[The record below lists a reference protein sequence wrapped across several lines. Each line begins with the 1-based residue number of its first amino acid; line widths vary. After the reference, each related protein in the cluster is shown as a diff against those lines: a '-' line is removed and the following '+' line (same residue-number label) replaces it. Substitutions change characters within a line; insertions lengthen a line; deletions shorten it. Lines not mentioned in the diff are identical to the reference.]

1 MAEQTKWLFDGST
14 SQWSRLGHSERR
26 LFEDTGLTVIMTQD
40 WSTQGVT
47 LSVHE
52 PRLYGGQCLVEKTF
66 SRWSI
71 DSASDWL
78 SKLLADYSS
87 WK

>member
-1 MAEQTKWLFDGST
+1 MTEQTKWLFDGST
-14 SQWSRLGHSERR
+14 SQWSRLGATERR
-26 LFEDTGLTVIMTQD
+26 LTDETGLHVIMTYLS
-40 WSTQGVT
+40 WNLTVS
-47 LSVHE
+47 LSVYE
-52 PRLYGGQCLVEKTF
+52 PHPDGDVLLVEKSF

-78 SKLLADYSS
+78 AKLTADYSS

>member
-1 MAEQTKWLFDGST
+1 MAMQTSYLFDGST
-14 SQWSRLGHSERR
+14 DQWSRLGYAERR
-26 LFEDTGLTVIMTQD
+26 LRDETM
-40 WSTQGVT
+40 
-47 LSVHE
+47 LSVVMAYHTWNHTVSLSVYE
-52 PRLYGGQCLVEKTF
+52 PRGELLVEKSF

-78 SKLLADYSS
+78 AKLTADYSS

>member
-1 MAEQTKWLFDGST
+1 MAMQTNYLFDGST
-14 SQWSRLGHSERR
+14 DQWSRLGYAERR
-26 LFEDTGLTVIMTQD
+26 LRDETM
-40 WSTQGVT
+40 
-47 LSVHE
+47 LSVVMAYHTWNHTVSLSVYE
-52 PRLYGGQCLVEKTF
+52 PRGELLVSKSF

-78 SKLLADYSS
+78 AKLTADYSS

>member
-14 SQWSRLGHSERR
+14 SQWARLGATERR
-26 LFEDTGLTVIMTQD
+26 LTEETGLHVIMTYIHFNR
-40 WSTQGVT
+40 TVL
-47 LSVHE
+47 LSVYE
-52 PRLYGGQCLVEKTF
+52 PRPDYDEVLIEKSF

-78 SKLLADYSS
+78 AKLTADYSS

>member
-1 MAEQTKWLFDGST
+1 MAEQNKWLFDGST
-14 SQWSRLGHSERR
+14 SQWSRLGHTERR
-26 LFEDTGLTVIMTQD
+26 LLDETGLHVVMLED
-40 WSTQGVT
+40 PFT
-47 LSVHE
+47 LCVSIHVYE
-52 PRLYGGQCLVEKTF
+52 PRGELLLSKSF

-78 SKLLADYSS
+78 AKLTSDYSS

>member
-1 MAEQTKWLFDGST
+1 MAEHNKWLFDGST
-14 SQWSRLGHSERR
+14 SQWMRLGATERR
-26 LFEDTGLTVIMTQD
+26 LRDETM
-40 WSTQGVT
+40 
-47 LSVHE
+47 LSVVMAYHTWNHTVSLSVYE
-52 PRLYGGQCLVEKTF
+52 PRGELLVEKSF

-78 SKLLADYSS
+78 AKLTADYSS

>member
-14 SQWSRLGHSERR
+14 SQWSRLGATERR
-26 LFEDTGLTVIMTQD
+26 LMDEVGLHVVMQD
-40 WSTQGVT
+40 NPLT
-47 LSVHE
+47 LCVDFLVYE
-52 PRLYGGQCLVEKTF
+52 PHPDGDVLLVQKTF

-78 SKLLADYSS
+78 AKLTADYSS